1 MLAMPS
7 STLNTDHGSF
17 NSIVAEVVEGD
28 MYSGLLQVVNV
39 FYVADAGF
47 AYCPNAFKAKME
59 SGSVFGLTAALH
71 EKLALKMEQ

>member
-1 MLAMPS
+1 
-7 STLNTDHGSF
+7 
-17 NSIVAEVVEGD
+17 

-71 EKLALKMEQ
+71 EKLASKLEQ